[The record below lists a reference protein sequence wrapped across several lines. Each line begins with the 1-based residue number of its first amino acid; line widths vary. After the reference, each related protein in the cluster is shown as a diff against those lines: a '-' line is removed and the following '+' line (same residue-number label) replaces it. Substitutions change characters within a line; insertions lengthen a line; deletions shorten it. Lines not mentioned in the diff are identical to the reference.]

1 MVIVVGEYFYIARVV
16 IICLCFS
23 WGVYVILND
32 IIPPGCM
39 GKIAVDLSD
48 WLKALALSLKI
59 TGTLSVPEL
68 FKRSISLRHVF

>member
-1 MVIVVGEYFYIARVV
+1 MVGEYFYIARVV

-48 WLKALALSLKI
+48 WLNSTWGMAPNTAPIFDELRGDSCKIAANLS
-59 TGTLSVPEL
+59 
-68 FKRSISLRHVF
+68 